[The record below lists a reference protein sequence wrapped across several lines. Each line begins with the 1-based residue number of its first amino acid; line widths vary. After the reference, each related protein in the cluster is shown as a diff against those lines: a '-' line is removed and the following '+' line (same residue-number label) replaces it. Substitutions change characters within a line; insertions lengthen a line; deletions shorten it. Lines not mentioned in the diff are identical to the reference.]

1 MKQPLNY
8 AILLYFTKHEEGDA
22 DTIIEAL
29 KPDYG
34 HYRAFKRSAVVESL
48 MTAKENGIL
57 EEVRTELAEGSVDG
71 DNDGDV
77 LRVWYRL
84 SEYGTGLV
92 QRFLRESQ

>member
-22 DTIIEAL
+22 DTIIEEL
-29 KPDYG
+29 KPEYEK
-34 HYRAFKRSAVVESL
+34 YRAFKRPAVVEAL

-57 EEVRTELAEGSVDG
+57 EEVRTELADE
-71 DNDGDV
+71 DV
-77 LRVWYRL
+77 LRVWYKL

-92 QRFLRESQ
+92 QKFL